1 LTGNVLGD
9 PKDVIGTT
17 PGACSFESAIA
28 AALGHG
34 ASQP

>member
-1 LTGNVLGD
+1 MLGD

-17 PGACSFESAIA
+17 PGALSLESAIA
-28 AALGHG
+28 AALGHF

>member
-1 LTGNVLGD
+1 LTGKVLGE

-17 PGACSFESAIA
+17 PGALSLESAIA
-28 AALGHG
+28 AVLGQF